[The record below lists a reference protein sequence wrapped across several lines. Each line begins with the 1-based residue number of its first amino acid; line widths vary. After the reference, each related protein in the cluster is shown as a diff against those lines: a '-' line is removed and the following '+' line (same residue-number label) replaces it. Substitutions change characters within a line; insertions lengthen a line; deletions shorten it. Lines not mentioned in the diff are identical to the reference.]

1 MNKLEELIKEYT
13 RTFKENFP
21 IFLIPSMPET
31 EIIQII
37 EKCLKENV
45 PYKPEYKKNVVH

>member
-1 MNKLEELIKEYT
+1 MNKLDELIKTYT

-21 IFLIPSMPET
+21 IFAVPSCPES

-37 EKCLKENV
+37 EKCLKENT
-45 PYKPEYKKNVVH
+45 PYKPTYKKNVVY